1 LRETVA
7 SADIGG
13 IASSRFSSCIAFS
26 ATSSGIFACSI
37 FFFSSSIS
45 FPFSSFRPSSFWIAF
60 IFSLR

>member
-1 LRETVA
+1 LRDTVA

-13 IASSRFSSCIAFS
+13 IASRRFSSWTAFS
-26 ATSSGIFACSI
+26 STSFGIFACSI

-45 FPFSSFRPSSFWIAF
+45 LPFSSLRPSSFWIAF